1 MIEFLSLLTGAF
13 FIGLAAQT
21 HCVGMCGPVIGILGM
36 NNSYKRI
43 PAAILYNLGRISTY
57 TLLGVVGGLI
67 AASVSDISSIQYVI
81 RYIAGGIMILI
92 ALQLFGMPQALGF
105 IERPFQYIW
114 KPIQRF
120 SQRFFPIRT
129 ARGTYTVGMIWGLL
143 PCGAVYGPLAV
154 AMGAGSVAKSAGI
167 MFAFGLGTLPIMLG
181 LAIFGN
187 FVGHFFAKKKV
198 RMVAGVMVLIM
209 AIYYLGWIAPQ
220 AQVSKRAATLSGQTE
235 QIRTGEKSAVEML
248 EEMKNSGHGHGNG
261 HDNEHSH
268 NSNHDATNGS
278 STTDKSSQS
287 QKAHESHQSHE
298 QHRPNEAMMN
308 HGEHPPQETK
318 PKTSLEMQH

>member
-1 MIEFLSLLTGAF
+1 MTEFIAMLSGAF
-13 FIGLAAQT
+13 FIGFAAQT

-57 TLLGVVGGLI
+57 TLLGVLGGLI
-67 AASVSDISSIQYVI
+67 AASVSDITSIQYVI
-81 RYIAGGIMILI
+81 RYIAGIIMILI
-92 ALQLFGMPQALGF
+92 ALQLFGLPQFLGF
-105 IERPFQYIW
+105 IERPFQHIW

-129 ARGTYTVGMIWGLL
+129 AKGTYLVGMIWGLL

-187 FVGHFFAKKKV
+187 YIGHFFAKKGI
-198 RMVAGVMVLIM
+198 RILAGLLVLAM

-220 AQVSKRAATLSGQTE
+220 EKVTKRAAMVSE
-235 QIRTGEKSAVEML
+235 Q
-248 EEMKNSGHGHGNG
+248 
-261 HDNEHSH
+261 
-268 NSNHDATNGS
+268 
-278 STTDKSSQS
+278 TDKVREGEMSAAEVLEQMQKGGMSHGKKMDKEDGSMQKSMKDSMPSNTDQKSS
-287 QKAHESHQSHE
+287 SH
-298 QHRPNEAMMN
+298 
-308 HGEHPPQETK
+308 
-318 PKTSLEMQH
+318 

>member
-1 MIEFLSLLTGAF
+1 MAEFVALLSGAF
-13 FIGLAAQT
+13 FIGFAAQT

-57 TLLGVVGGLI
+57 TLLGVLGGLI
-67 AASVSDISSIQYVI
+67 ATSVADITPIQYAI
-81 RYIAGGIMILI
+81 RYIAGAIMIFI
-92 ALQLFGMPQALGF
+92 ALQLFGMPQFLGV

-129 ARGTYTVGMIWGLL
+129 ALGTYTVGMVWGLL

-167 MFAFGLGTLPIMLG
+167 MFAFGLGTLPIMIG
-181 LAIFGN
+181 LAVFGN
-187 FVGHFFAKKKV
+187 FVGHFFAKKGV
-198 RMVAGVMVLIM
+198 RMIAGIVVLIM

-220 AQVSKRAATLSGQTE
+220 DKVTKRAAMVSEQTDK
-235 QIRTGEKSAVEML
+235 IRTGEKSAKEILKEMQ
-248 EEMKNSGHGHGNG
+248 NSGHGHQPTHGKPNNN
-261 HDNEHSH
+261 HQI
-268 NSNHDATNGS
+268 SNP
-278 STTDKSSQS
+278 
-287 QKAHESHQSHE
+287 E
-298 QHRPNEAMMN
+298 N
-308 HGEHPPQETK
+308 HTIPAQEI
-318 PKTSLEMQH
+318 MH

>member
-1 MIEFLSLLTGAF
+1 MVEFLALLTGAF
-13 FIGLAAQT
+13 FIGFAAQT

-57 TLLGVVGGLI
+57 TLLGVIGGLI

-114 KPIQRF
+114 KPIQKF

-143 PCGAVYGPLAV
+143 PCGAVYGPLAI

-167 MFAFGLGTLPIMLG
+167 MFAFGLGTLPLMLG

-187 FVGHFFAKKKV
+187 FVGHFFAKKQV
-198 RMVAGVMVLIM
+198 RMVAGLLVLIM

-220 AQVSKRAATLSGQTE
+220 TQVSKRAATLSAQTE
-235 QIRTGEKSAVEML
+235 QIRSGEKSATEML
-248 EEMKNSGHGHGNG
+248 EDMKNSGHGHG
-261 HDNEHSH
+261 HSH
-268 NSNHDATNGS
+268 GADNHDMHAPEETHPKSSTDSHQAPQNDIKNMLEHDAT
-278 STTDKSSQS
+278 
-287 QKAHESHQSHE
+287 HH
-298 QHRPNEAMMN
+298 
-308 HGEHPPQETK
+308 
-318 PKTSLEMQH
+318 

>member
-1 MIEFLSLLTGAF
+1 MAEFLALLTGAF
-13 FIGLAAQT
+13 FIGFAAQT

-43 PAAILYNLGRISTY
+43 PAAILYNFGRITTY
-57 TLLGVVGGLI
+57 TLLGVIGGLI

-81 RYIAGGIMILI
+81 RYVAGGIMILI

-114 KPIQRF
+114 KPIQKF

-143 PCGAVYGPLAV
+143 PCGAVYGPLAI

-167 MFAFGLGTLPIMLG
+167 MFAFGLGTLPLMLG

-198 RMVAGVMVLIM
+198 RMIAGIMVLMM

-220 AQVSKRAATLSGQTE
+220 EKVSKRAATLSTQTE
-235 QIRTGEKSAVEML
+235 QIRSGEKSATDML
-248 EEMKNSGHGHGNG
+248 ENLKKSGHGHGHGESHNG
-261 HDNEHSH
+261 HGTQAQDMHS
-268 NSNHDATNGS
+268 SHDESPENDAHHAT
-278 STTDKSSQS
+278 
-287 QKAHESHQSHE
+287 HH
-298 QHRPNEAMMN
+298 
-308 HGEHPPQETK
+308 
-318 PKTSLEMQH
+318 